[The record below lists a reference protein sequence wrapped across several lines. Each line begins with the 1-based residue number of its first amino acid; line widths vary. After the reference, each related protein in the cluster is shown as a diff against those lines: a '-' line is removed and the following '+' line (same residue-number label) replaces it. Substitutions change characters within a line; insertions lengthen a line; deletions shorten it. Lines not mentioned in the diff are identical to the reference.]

1 MIDLKFPR
9 TTIVGKP
16 VPKNAFY
23 KHLEVN
29 AKIKQHFVDDVV
41 SIHWLYK
48 LAPSTINV
56 EDGKQVHEI
65 VVFSA
70 GLKSKDCPDDVFL
83 FIDQN
88 MPRHVVFIL
97 EYDNRYKVLLNY
109 KEPTPNRV
117 TSSSIERPRCEGG
130 RRSQWK
136 DGQNG
141 QFKIIKTFATEWL
154 TDNQLLLTIE
164 GQNMDALY
172 EALAGQVSGFGTKK
186 AEDTKR
192 IVELEGLIDKAKREV
207 ETIQK
212 RIRNERQL
220 NRQMELNGEA
230 RGLKKQIAQWQN
242 ELQELKRFR

>member
-1 MIDLKFPR
+1 MIDLKFPQ
-9 TTIVGKP
+9 TTFVGKP

-29 AKIKQHFVDDVV
+29 AKMKQHFVDDVV

-70 GLKSKDCPDDVFL
+70 VLKSKDCPDDVFL

-97 EYDNRYKVLLNY
+97 EYENRYKVLLNY
-109 KEPTPNRV
+109 KE
-117 TSSSIERPRCEGG
+117 
-130 RRSQWK
+130 WK

-141 QFKIIKTFATEWL
+141 QFKIIKTFVTEWL
-154 TDNQLLLTIE
+154 TDNLLLLTLE
-164 GQNMDALY
+164 GQNMDVLY
-172 EALAGQVSGFGTKK
+172 EAMAGQISGFGTKK

-207 ETIQK
+207 EAIQK

-230 RGLKKQIAQWQN
+230 RSIKKQIGQWQN
-242 ELQELKRFR
+242 ELQELKQ

>member
-1 MIDLKFPR
+1 MIDLKFPP

-29 AKIKQHFVDDVV
+29 VKMKQHFVDDVA
-41 SIHWLYK
+41 SINWLYK

-70 GLKSKDCPDDVFL
+70 VLKDKDCPNDVFL
-83 FIDQN
+83 FIDRN

-109 KEPTPNRV
+109 K
-117 TSSSIERPRCEGG
+117 S
-130 RRSQWK
+130 WK
-136 DGQNG
+136 DGQNS
-141 QFKIIKTFATEWL
+141 QFDIIKTFATDWL
-154 TDNQLLLTIE
+154 TDGQLLLTLE
-164 GQNMDALY
+164 GQTMDALY
-172 EALAGQVSGFGTKK
+172 EAMAGQVSGFGTTK

-207 ETIQK
+207 ESLQK

-220 NRQMELNGEA
+220 NRQMELNGAA
-230 RGLKKQIAQWQN
+230 RGIKKKIAQWQS
-242 ELQELKRFR
+242 ELQETKFVNSDKKYTTQ

>member
-29 AKIKQHFVDDVV
+29 AKMKQHFVDDVD

-56 EDGKQVHEI
+56 EDGKLVHEV

-70 GLKSKDCPDDVFL
+70 ALKSKDCPDDVFL

-109 KEPTPNRV
+109 KE
-117 TSSSIERPRCEGG
+117 
-130 RRSQWK
+130 WK

-141 QFKIIKTFATEWL
+141 PFRIIKTFVTEWL
-154 TDNQLLLTIE
+154 TDNQLLLTLE

-172 EALAGQVSGFGTKK
+172 ESIAGQVSGFGTKK

-192 IVELEGLIDKAKREV
+192 IVELEGLIDKAKRDV
-207 ETIQK
+207 ESIQK

-220 NRQMELNGEA
+220 NRQMDLNGEA
-230 RGLKKQIAQWQN
+230 RGIKKQIAQWQN
-242 ELQELKRFR
+242 ELQELKQ

>member
-9 TTIVGKP
+9 TTIVDKP

-70 GLKSKDCPDDVFL
+70 VLKSKDCPDDVFL

-109 KEPTPNRV
+109 KE
-117 TSSSIERPRCEGG
+117 
-130 RRSQWK
+130 WK

-141 QFKIIKTFATEWL
+141 QFKIIKTFATEWR
-154 TDNQLLLTIE
+154 TDNQLLLTLE

-172 EALAGQVSGFGTKK
+172 EAMAGQVSGFGTKK

-192 IVELEGLIDKAKREV
+192 IVELEGLIDRAKREV

-230 RGLKKQIAQWQN
+230 RGIKKQIAQWQN
-242 ELQELKRFR
+242 ELQKLKQ

>member
-9 TTIVGKP
+9 TTIVDKP

-29 AKIKQHFVDDVV
+29 AKMKQHFVDDVV

-56 EDGKQVHEI
+56 EDGKLVHEI

-70 GLKSKDCPDDVFL
+70 VLKDKDCPDDVFL
-83 FIDQN
+83 FIDRN

-109 KEPTPNRV
+109 KA
-117 TSSSIERPRCEGG
+117 
-130 RRSQWK
+130 WK
-136 DGQNG
+136 DGQNS
-141 QFKIIKTFATEWL
+141 QFDIIKTFATDWL
-154 TDNQLLLTIE
+154 TAERLLLTLE
-164 GQNMDALY
+164 GQTMDALY
-172 EALAGQVSGFGTKK
+172 EAMAGQVSGFGTTK
-186 AEDTKR
+186 AEDIKR
-192 IVELEGLIDKAKREV
+192 IVELKGLIDKAKREV

-220 NRQMELNGEA
+220 NRQMELNGAA
-230 RGLKKQIAQWQN
+230 RGIKKKIAQWQS
-242 ELQELKRFR
+242 ELQETKFVNSDKKYTTQ

>member
-109 KEPTPNRV
+109 KE
-117 TSSSIERPRCEGG
+117 
-130 RRSQWK
+130 WK
-136 DGQNG
+136 DGQNE

-154 TDNQLLLTIE
+154 TDNQLLLTLE

-242 ELQELKRFR
+242 ELQELKQ

>member
-29 AKIKQHFVDDVV
+29 AKMKQHFVDDVV

-48 LAPSTINV
+48 LAPSTINM
-56 EDGKQVHEI
+56 EDGKLVHEI
-65 VVFSA
+65 VAFSA
-70 GLKSKDCPDDVFL
+70 VLKSKDCPDDVFL

-97 EYDNRYKVLLNY
+97 EYENRYKVLLNY
-109 KEPTPNRV
+109 KE
-117 TSSSIERPRCEGG
+117 
-130 RRSQWK
+130 WK

-141 QFKIIKTFATEWL
+141 QFKIIKTFVTEWL
-154 TDNQLLLTIE
+154 TDNQLLLTLE

-186 AEDTKR
+186 AEDIKR
-192 IVELEGLIDKAKREV
+192 IVDLEGLIDKAKREV

-230 RGLKKQIAQWQN
+230 RGIKKQIAQWQN
-242 ELQELKRFR
+242 VLQELKQ

>member
-29 AKIKQHFVDDVV
+29 AKIKQHFVDDVA

-48 LAPSTINV
+48 LAPSTIHV
-56 EDGKQVHEI
+56 EDGKLVHEI

-70 GLKSKDCPDDVFL
+70 VLKSKDCPDDVFL

-109 KEPTPNRV
+109 KE
-117 TSSSIERPRCEGG
+117 
-130 RRSQWK
+130 WK

-141 QFKIIKTFATEWL
+141 QFKIIKTFVTEWL
-154 TDNQLLLTIE
+154 TDNQLSLTLE

-172 EALAGQVSGFGTKK
+172 EAMAGQISGFGTRK

-207 ETIQK
+207 ESIQK

-220 NRQMELNGEA
+220 NRQMELNGAA
-230 RGLKKQIAQWQN
+230 RGIKKQIAQWQS
-242 ELQELKRFR
+242 ELQELKQ

>member
-1 MIDLKFPR
+1 MIDLKFPP

-29 AKIKQHFVDDVV
+29 AKIKQRFVEDVA

-48 LAPSTINV
+48 LAPSTIHV
-56 EDGKQVHEI
+56 EDGKLVHEI

-70 GLKSKDCPDDVFL
+70 VLKSKDCPDDVFL

-109 KEPTPNRV
+109 KE
-117 TSSSIERPRCEGG
+117 
-130 RRSQWK
+130 WK

-141 QFKIIKTFATEWL
+141 QFKIIKTFVTEWL
-154 TDNQLLLTIE
+154 TDNQLSLTLE

-172 EALAGQVSGFGTKK
+172 EAMAGQVSGFGTRK

-207 ETIQK
+207 ESIQK

-220 NRQMELNGEA
+220 NRQMELNGAA

-242 ELQELKRFR
+242 ELQETKFVNSDKKYTTQ

>member
-29 AKIKQHFVDDVV
+29 AKMKQHFVDDVV

-48 LAPSTINV
+48 LAPSTINM
-56 EDGKQVHEI
+56 EDGKLVHEI
-65 VVFSA
+65 VAFSA
-70 GLKSKDCPDDVFL
+70 VLKSKDCPDDVFL

-97 EYDNRYKVLLNY
+97 EYEDRYKVLLNY
-109 KEPTPNRV
+109 KA
-117 TSSSIERPRCEGG
+117 
-130 RRSQWK
+130 WK
-136 DGQNG
+136 DGQNS
-141 QFKIIKTFATEWL
+141 QFEIIKTFATDWL
-154 TDNQLLLTIE
+154 TAERLLLTLE
-164 GQNMDALY
+164 GQTMDALY
-172 EALAGQVSGFGTKK
+172 EAMAGQVSGFGTRK

-207 ETIQK
+207 ESIQK

-220 NRQMELNGEA
+220 NRQMELNGAA
-230 RGLKKQIAQWQN
+230 RGIKKKIAQWQS
-242 ELQELKRFR
+242 ELQETKFVNSDKKYTTQ

>member
-1 MIDLKFPR
+1 MIDLKFPP

-70 GLKSKDCPDDVFL
+70 VLKDKDCPNDVFL
-83 FIDQN
+83 FIDRN
-88 MPRHVVFIL
+88 IPRHVVFIL
-97 EYDNRYKVLLNY
+97 EYEDRYKVLLNY
-109 KEPTPNRV
+109 KA
-117 TSSSIERPRCEGG
+117 
-130 RRSQWK
+130 WK
-136 DGQNG
+136 DGQNS
-141 QFKIIKTFATEWL
+141 QFEIIKTFATDWL
-154 TDNQLLLTIE
+154 TAERLLLTLE
-164 GQNMDALY
+164 GQTMDALY
-172 EALAGQVSGFGTKK
+172 EAMAGQVSGFGTTK

-192 IVELEGLIDKAKREV
+192 IVELEGMIDKAKREV
-207 ETIQK
+207 DSLQK

-220 NRQMELNGEA
+220 NRQMELNGAA
-230 RGLKKQIAQWQN
+230 RGIKKKIAQWQS
-242 ELQELKRFR
+242 ELQKLKQ

>member
-29 AKIKQHFVDDVV
+29 AKMKQHFVDDVV

-56 EDGKQVHEI
+56 EDGKLVHEI
-65 VVFSA
+65 VFFSA
-70 GLKSKDCPDDVFL
+70 TLKSKDCPDDVFL

-109 KEPTPNRV
+109 KE
-117 TSSSIERPRCEGG
+117 
-130 RRSQWK
+130 WK
-136 DGQNG
+136 DSQNG
-141 QFKIIKTFATEWL
+141 QFKIIKTFTTQWL
-154 TDNQLLLTIE
+154 TDNQLSLTLE

-172 EALAGQVSGFGTKK
+172 EAMAGQVSGFGTKK

-192 IVELEGLIDKAKREV
+192 IVELEAQIDKSKRELDA
-207 ETIQK
+207 IQK

-230 RGLKKQIAQWQN
+230 RSIKKQIAQWQN
-242 ELQELKRFR
+242 ELQKLKQ

>member
-1 MIDLKFPR
+1 MIDLKFPQ
-9 TTIVGKP
+9 TTFVGKP

-29 AKIKQHFVDDVV
+29 AKMKQHFVDDVV

-56 EDGKQVHEI
+56 EDGKRVHEI

-70 GLKSKDCPDDVFL
+70 VLKSKDCPDDVFL

-109 KEPTPNRV
+109 KE
-117 TSSSIERPRCEGG
+117 
-130 RRSQWK
+130 WK

-141 QFKIIKTFATEWL
+141 QFKIIKTFATQWL
-154 TDNQLLLTIE
+154 IDNQLSLTLE

-172 EALAGQVSGFGTKK
+172 EAMAGQVSGFGTKK

-192 IVELEGLIDKAKREV
+192 IVELEAQIGKAKREV

-230 RGLKKQIAQWQN
+230 RGIKKQIAQWQN
-242 ELQELKRFR
+242 ELQKLKQ

>member
-1 MIDLKFPR
+1 MIDLKFPP

-29 AKIKQHFVDDVV
+29 AKMKQHFVDDVV

-56 EDGKQVHEI
+56 EDGKLVHEI

-70 GLKSKDCPDDVFL
+70 VLKDKDCPNDVFL
-83 FIDQN
+83 FIDRN

-109 KEPTPNRV
+109 KA
-117 TSSSIERPRCEGG
+117 
-130 RRSQWK
+130 WK
-136 DGQNG
+136 DGQNS
-141 QFKIIKTFATEWL
+141 QFDIIKTFATDWL
-154 TDNQLLLTIE
+154 TAERLLLTLE
-164 GQNMDALY
+164 GQTMDALY
-172 EALAGQVSGFGTKK
+172 EAMAGQVSGFGTTK

-192 IVELEGLIDKAKREV
+192 IVELEGLINKAKREV
-207 ETIQK
+207 ESIQK

-220 NRQMELNGEA
+220 NRQMELNGAA
-230 RGLKKQIAQWQN
+230 RGIKKKIAQWQS
-242 ELQELKRFR
+242 ELQETKFVNSDKKYTTQ

>member
-9 TTIVGKP
+9 TTMVGKP
-16 VPKNAFY
+16 VPKTAFY

-29 AKIKQHFVDDVV
+29 TKIKQHFVDDVTR
-41 SIHWLYK
+41 IDWLYK

-56 EDGKQVHEI
+56 EDGKLVHEI

-70 GLKSKDCPDDVFL
+70 ELKSKDCPDDVFL

-109 KEPTPNRV
+109 KE
-117 TSSSIERPRCEGG
+117 
-130 RRSQWK
+130 WK
-136 DGQNG
+136 DGQNS
-141 QFKIIKTFATEWL
+141 QFKIIKTFATDWL
-154 TDNQLLLTIE
+154 ADDQLVLNLE

-207 ETIQK
+207 ATIQK

-230 RGLKKQIAQWQN
+230 RGIKKQIAQWQN
-242 ELQELKRFR
+242 ELQELKQ

>member
-1 MIDLKFPR
+1 MIDLKFPP

-29 AKIKQHFVDDVV
+29 AKMKQHFVDDVV

-56 EDGKQVHEI
+56 EDGKHVHEI

-70 GLKSKDCPDDVFL
+70 VLKDKDCPNDVFL
-83 FIDQN
+83 FIDRN

-109 KEPTPNRV
+109 KA
-117 TSSSIERPRCEGG
+117 
-130 RRSQWK
+130 WK
-136 DGQNG
+136 DGQNS
-141 QFKIIKTFATEWL
+141 QFDIIKTFATDWL
-154 TDNQLLLTIE
+154 TAERLLLTLE
-164 GQNMDALY
+164 GQTMDALY
-172 EALAGQVSGFGTKK
+172 EAMAGQVSGFGTTK

-207 ETIQK
+207 ESLQK

-220 NRQMELNGEA
+220 NRQMELNGAA
-230 RGLKKQIAQWQN
+230 RGIKKKIAQWQS
-242 ELQELKRFR
+242 ELQETKFVNSDKKYTTQ

>member
-1 MIDLKFPR
+1 MIDLKFPP

-29 AKIKQHFVDDVV
+29 AKMKQHFVDDVV

-70 GLKSKDCPDDVFL
+70 VLKDKDCPDDVFL
-83 FIDQN
+83 FIDRN

-97 EYDNRYKVLLNY
+97 EYEDRYKVLLNY
-109 KEPTPNRV
+109 KA
-117 TSSSIERPRCEGG
+117 
-130 RRSQWK
+130 WK
-136 DGQNG
+136 DGQNS
-141 QFKIIKTFATEWL
+141 QFDIIKTFATDWL
-154 TDNQLLLTIE
+154 TAERLLLTLE
-164 GQNMDALY
+164 GQTMDALY
-172 EALAGQVSGFGTKK
+172 EAMAGQVSGFGTTK

-192 IVELEGLIDKAKREV
+192 IVELEGLINKAKREV
-207 ETIQK
+207 ESIQK

-220 NRQMELNGEA
+220 NRQMELNGAA
-230 RGLKKQIAQWQN
+230 RGIKKKIAQWQS
-242 ELQELKRFR
+242 ELQETKFVNSDKKYTTQ

>member
-70 GLKSKDCPDDVFL
+70 RLKSKDCPDDVFL

-109 KEPTPNRV
+109 KE
-117 TSSSIERPRCEGG
+117 
-130 RRSQWK
+130 WK

-141 QFKIIKTFATEWL
+141 PFRIIKTFVTEWL
-154 TDNQLLLTIE
+154 TDNQLLLTLE

-172 EALAGQVSGFGTKK
+172 ESIAGQVSGFGTKK

-192 IVELEGLIDKAKREV
+192 IVELEGLIDKAKRDV
-207 ETIQK
+207 ESIQK

-230 RGLKKQIAQWQN
+230 RGIKKQIAQWQN
-242 ELQELKRFR
+242 ELQELKQ

>member
-1 MIDLKFPR
+1 MIDLKFPQ

-29 AKIKQHFVDDVV
+29 AKMKQHFVDDVV

-56 EDGKQVHEI
+56 EDGKLVHEI

-70 GLKSKDCPDDVFL
+70 TLKSKDCPDNVFL

-109 KEPTPNRV
+109 KE
-117 TSSSIERPRCEGG
+117 
-130 RRSQWK
+130 WK

-141 QFKIIKTFATEWL
+141 QFKIIKTFTTQWL
-154 TDNQLLLTIE
+154 TDHQLLLTLE

-172 EALAGQVSGFGTKK
+172 EAMAGQVSGFGTKK
-186 AEDTKR
+186 AEDNKR
-192 IVELEGLIDKAKREV
+192 IVELEAQIGKAKREV

-230 RGLKKQIAQWQN
+230 RGIKKQIAQWQN
-242 ELQELKRFR
+242 ELQKLKQ

>member
-9 TTIVGKP
+9 TTMVGKP
-16 VPKNAFY
+16 VPKTAFY

-29 AKIKQHFVDDVV
+29 TKIKQHFVDDVTR
-41 SIHWLYK
+41 IDWLYK

-56 EDGKQVHEI
+56 EDGKLVHEI

-70 GLKSKDCPDDVFL
+70 ELKSKDCPDDVFL

-109 KEPTPNRV
+109 KE
-117 TSSSIERPRCEGG
+117 
-130 RRSQWK
+130 WK
-136 DGQNG
+136 DGQNS
-141 QFKIIKTFATEWL
+141 QFKIIKTFATDWL
-154 TDNQLLLTIE
+154 ADDQLVLNLE
-164 GQNMDALY
+164 GQNMEALY

-207 ETIQK
+207 ATIQK

-230 RGLKKQIAQWQN
+230 RGIKKQIAQWQN
-242 ELQELKRFR
+242 ELQELKQ

>member
-29 AKIKQHFVDDVV
+29 AKMKQHFVDDVD

-56 EDGKQVHEI
+56 EDGKLVHEV

-70 GLKSKDCPDDVFL
+70 ALKSKDCPDDVFL

-109 KEPTPNRV
+109 KE
-117 TSSSIERPRCEGG
+117 
-130 RRSQWK
+130 WK
-136 DGQNG
+136 DGRNG
-141 QFKIIKTFATEWL
+141 PFRIIKTFVTEWL
-154 TDNQLLLTIE
+154 TDNQLLLTLE

-172 EALAGQVSGFGTKK
+172 ESIAGQVSGFGTKK

-192 IVELEGLIDKAKREV
+192 IVELEGLIDKAKRDV
-207 ETIQK
+207 ESIQK

-230 RGLKKQIAQWQN
+230 RGIKKQIAQWQN
-242 ELQELKRFR
+242 ELQELKQ

>member
-1 MIDLKFPR
+1 MIDLMFPR

-16 VPKNAFY
+16 VPKSAFY

-56 EDGKQVHEI
+56 EDGKRVHEI

-70 GLKSKDCPDDVFL
+70 VLKSKDCPDDVFL

-97 EYDNRYKVLLNY
+97 EFDNRYKVLLNY
-109 KEPTPNRV
+109 KE
-117 TSSSIERPRCEGG
+117 
-130 RRSQWK
+130 WK

-154 TDNQLLLTIE
+154 ADHQLLLTFE

-172 EALAGQVSGFGTKK
+172 EAMAGQVSGFGTKK

-192 IVELEGLIDKAKREV
+192 IVELEAQIGKAKREV

-230 RGLKKQIAQWQN
+230 RGIKRQIAQWQN
-242 ELQELKRFR
+242 ELQELKQ

>member
-16 VPKNAFY
+16 VLKNAFY

-29 AKIKQHFVDDVV
+29 AKIKQHFVDDVA
-41 SIHWLYK
+41 SINWLYK

-56 EDGKQVHEI
+56 EDGKLVHEI

-70 GLKSKDCPDDVFL
+70 VLKDKDCPNDVFL
-83 FIDQN
+83 FIDRN

-109 KEPTPNRV
+109 KA
-117 TSSSIERPRCEGG
+117 
-130 RRSQWK
+130 WK
-136 DGQNG
+136 DGQNS
-141 QFKIIKTFATEWL
+141 QFDIIKTFATEWL
-154 TDNQLLLTIE
+154 TEGKLLLTLE
-164 GQNMDALY
+164 GQTMDALY
-172 EALAGQVSGFGTKK
+172 EAMAGQVSGFGTTK

-192 IVELEGLIDKAKREV
+192 IVELEELIDKAKREV
-207 ETIQK
+207 ESIQK

-220 NRQMELNGEA
+220 NRQMELNGAA

-242 ELQELKRFR
+242 ELQETKFVNSDKKYTTQ

>member
-1 MIDLKFPR
+1 MIDLKFPP

-29 AKIKQHFVDDVV
+29 VKMKQHFVDDVA
-41 SIHWLYK
+41 SINWLYK

-70 GLKSKDCPDDVFL
+70 VLKDKDCPNDVFL
-83 FIDQN
+83 FIDRN

-97 EYDNRYKVLLNY
+97 EYEDRYKVLLNY
-109 KEPTPNRV
+109 KA
-117 TSSSIERPRCEGG
+117 
-130 RRSQWK
+130 WK
-136 DGQNG
+136 EGQNS
-141 QFKIIKTFATEWL
+141 QFDIIKTFATDWL
-154 TDNQLLLTIE
+154 TAERLLLTLE
-164 GQNMDALY
+164 GQTMDALY
-172 EALAGQVSGFGTKK
+172 EAMVGQVSGFGTRK

-192 IVELEGLIDKAKREV
+192 IVELEELIDKAKREV
-207 ETIQK
+207 ESLQK

-220 NRQMELNGEA
+220 NRQMELNGAA
-230 RGLKKQIAQWQN
+230 RGIKKKIAQWQS
-242 ELQELKRFR
+242 ELQETKFVNSDKKYTTQ

>member
-29 AKIKQHFVDDVV
+29 AKIKQHFVEDVA
-41 SIHWLYK
+41 SINWLYK

-70 GLKSKDCPDDVFL
+70 VLKDKDCPDDVFL

-97 EYDNRYKVLLNY
+97 EYENRYKVLLNY
-109 KEPTPNRV
+109 KE
-117 TSSSIERPRCEGG
+117 
-130 RRSQWK
+130 WK

-141 QFKIIKTFATEWL
+141 QFKIIKTFVTEWL
-154 TDNQLLLTIE
+154 TDNQLLLTLE

-186 AEDTKR
+186 AEDIKR

-230 RGLKKQIAQWQN
+230 RGIKKQIAQWQS
-242 ELQELKRFR
+242 ELQETKFVNSDKKYTTQ

>member
-1 MIDLKFPR
+1 MIDLKFTR

-41 SIHWLYK
+41 SIRWLYK

-70 GLKSKDCPDDVFL
+70 VLKSKDCPDDVFL

-109 KEPTPNRV
+109 KE
-117 TSSSIERPRCEGG
+117 
-130 RRSQWK
+130 WK

-141 QFKIIKTFATEWL
+141 QFRIIKTFVTDWL
-154 TDNQLLLTIE
+154 TDNQLLLTLE
-164 GQNMDALY
+164 GLNMDALY

-192 IVELEGLIDKAKREV
+192 IVELEGLIDKAKRDV
-207 ETIQK
+207 DALQK
-212 RIRNERQL
+212 QIRNERQL
-220 NRQMELNGEA
+220 NRQIELNGEA
-230 RGLKKQIAQWQN
+230 RGIKKQIAQWQN
-242 ELQELKRFR
+242 ELQELKQ